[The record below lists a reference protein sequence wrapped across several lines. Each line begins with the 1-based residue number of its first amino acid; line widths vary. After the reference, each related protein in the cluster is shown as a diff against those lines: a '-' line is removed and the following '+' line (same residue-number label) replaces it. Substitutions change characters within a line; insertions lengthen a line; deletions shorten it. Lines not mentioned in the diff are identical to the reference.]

1 MTHAVETQGLVKRFG
16 RTPVL
21 EGLDLQVPA
30 NSIYALVGSN
40 GAGKST
46 TLKTLLGV
54 YRADAGTAR
63 VMGTDSGR
71 LRPADLAQIGFVSES
86 SRLPDWMTVAQL
98 LAYLKPMYPTWDE
111 ASTAA
116 LVRQFDLPADRP
128 LKHLSRGMR
137 MKAALIGALAY
148 RPKLL
153 ILDEPFSGLDAVVRD
168 DLIQG
173 VLDRAEETSIL
184 ISSHDLAEIE
194 YFASHVGYLE
204 NGRMQFSEEMSSL
217 TSRFREVEVS
227 VDSPPALPA
236 SWPATWLR
244 PETASA
250 VVRFVESRFAA
261 ERTVAEVRRLFPDCR
276 RVEVHAMAL
285 RSIFVTLAR
294 ASRKA
299 A

>member
-1 MTHAVETQGLVKRFG
+1 MTNVVETHGLVKRFG
-16 RTPVL
+16 RNPVL

-30 NSIYALVGSN
+30 GSIYALVGSN

-46 TLKTLLGV
+46 TLKTLMGV
-54 YRADAGTAR
+54 YRADAGIAL
-63 VMGTDSGR
+63 VLGKDSRR
-71 LRPADLAQIGFVSES
+71 LQPADLAGIGFVSES
-86 SRLPDWMTVAQL
+86 SRLPDWMTVADF
-98 LAYLKPMYPTWDE
+98 LAYLRPMYATWDE
-111 ASTAA
+111 AAAAA
-116 LVRQFDLPADRP
+116 LVRQFDLPLHRA

-194 YFASHVGYLE
+194 SFSSHVGYLE
-204 NGRMQFSEEMSSL
+204 GGRLQFSEEMASL
-217 TSRFREVEVS
+217 TARFREVEVS
-227 VDSPPALPA
+227 VDAAPSLPA
-236 SWPATWLR
+236 AWPATWLR

-250 VVRFVESRFAA
+250 VVRFVESRYDG
-261 ERTVAEVRRLFPDCR
+261 ERTVAEVRRVFPDCR
-276 RVEVHAMAL
+276 NVEVHAMPL

>member
-1 MTHAVETQGLVKRFG
+1 MKNVVETHGLVKRFG

-30 NSIYALVGSN
+30 FSIFALVGSN
-40 GAGKST
+40 GVGKST

-54 YRADAGTAR
+54 YQADAGTAR
-63 VMGTDSGR
+63 ILGKDSGH
-71 LRPADLAQIGFVSES
+71 LQPADLAQIGFVSES
-86 SRLPDWMTVAQL
+86 SRLPDWMTVAQF

-111 ASTAA
+111 AAAAA
-116 LVRQFDLPADRP
+116 LVRQFDLPQDRA

-153 ILDEPFSGLDAVVRD
+153 ILDEPFSGLDAAVRD

-173 VLDRAEETSIL
+173 VLEQAEETSIL

-194 YFASHVGYLE
+194 SFASHVGYLE
-204 NGRMQFSEEMSSL
+204 SGRLQFSEEMASL
-217 TSRFREVEVS
+217 TARFREVEVS
-227 VDSPPALPA
+227 VDSPPSLPSA
-236 SWPATWLR
+236 WPATWLK

-250 VVRFVESRFAA
+250 VVRFVESRYDG
-261 ERTVAEVRRLFPDCR
+261 ERTATEVRRVFPDCR
-276 RVEVHAMAL
+276 RIEIHAMAL
-285 RSIFVTLAR
+285 RSIFVALAR

>member
-1 MTHAVETQGLVKRFG
+1 MKNVVETHGLVKRFG

-30 NSIYALVGSN
+30 GSIFALVGSN
-40 GAGKST
+40 GVGKST

-54 YRADAGTAR
+54 YQANAGTAR
-63 VMGTDSGR
+63 ILGKDSRR
-71 LRPADLAQIGFVSES
+71 LQPEDLAQIGFVSES
-86 SRLPDWMTVAQL
+86 SRLPAWMTVAQF

-111 ASTAA
+111 AAA
-116 LVRQFDLPADRP
+116 ASLVRQFDLPQDRA

-194 YFASHVGYLE
+194 SFASHVGYLE
-204 NGRMQFSEEMSSL
+204 SGRLQFSEEMASL
-217 TSRFREVEVS
+217 TARFREVEVS
-227 VDSPPALPA
+227 VDSPPNLPA
-236 SWPATWLR
+236 AWPATWLR

-250 VVRFVESRFAA
+250 VVRFVESRYDDEQTAK
-261 ERTVAEVRRLFPDCR
+261 EVRRVFPDCR
-276 RVEVHAMAL
+276 RIEIHAMAL
-285 RSIFVTLAR
+285 RSIFVALAR